1 MILFQYLSN
10 GLILGGL
17 YACIA
22 AGFSLVW
29 GVLSIINLLHGSF
42 IVLGSY
48 IAFFSYTV
56 LGIHPFVSVITSGIV
71 LGALGYVVQLGL
83 INRVVAQ
90 SVLVTLILTFGLE
103 LIMNNA
109 MLVAFSANYRKVI
122 LEHSLGVMEIGNIF
136 IPLDRAALVGC
147 GVMTG
152 VGAVFNAAKV
162 EPGST
167 VVCII
172 TGGNND
178 VVNKLANDFNA
189 SQSEYKVVPSYK
201 GSYPDTMN
209 AGIAAFRAGN
219 APHIIQVFEVGPAT
233 MMSAIGAIKPV
244 YQLMKDAGEPFDPK
258 AYLPA
263 ITGYY
268 STSKGDM
275 LSFPFNSSSMVMWIN
290 KDELKKAG
298 IAEIP
303 KTWPEVFDAA
313 KKLKAAGHTTC
324 GFSNAWATWANI
336 EQFSAWPN
344 LPIGTKADGLD
355 GFDTVLNFNGPLQ
368 VKHLQNLI
376 DLQKDKTYDYSGRG
390 NASEARF
397 GSGECAIFLTS
408 SGYYGTVKATAKFDF
423 TSAPMPYYPDVK
435 GAPQNSII
443 GGASLWVMGGKKP
456 EEYKGIAKFF
466 TFLSDT
472 NRQAKLHQE
481 SGYLPI
487 TKAAYEKTKADGF
500 YEKNPTLETP
510 LKELTNKEP
519 TENSRG
525 LRFGNMVQMR
535 DIWAEEIEAA
545 LAGQK
550 TAKEALDNAVARG
563 NAMLRTFEKTAK

>member
-1 MILFQYLSN
+1 MALRQF
-10 GLILGGL
+10 GV
-17 YACIA
+17 A
-22 AGFSLVW
+22 AAVALT
-29 GVLSIINLLHGSF
+29 LALAATPAH
-42 IVLGSY
+42 
-48 IAFFSYTV
+48 A
-56 LGIHPFVSVITSGIV
+56 VIEI
-71 LGALGYVVQLGL
+71 QWWH
-83 INRVVAQ
+83 
-90 SVLVTLILTFGLE
+90 
-103 LIMNNA
+103 A
-109 MLVAFSANYRKVI
+109 M
-122 LEHSLGVMEIGNIF
+122 
-136 IPLDRAALVGC
+136 
-147 GVMTG
+147 
-152 VGAVFNAAKV
+152 
-162 EPGST
+162 
-167 VVCII
+167 

-178 VVNKLANDFNA
+178 VVNKLAEDFNA
-189 SQSEYKVVPSYK
+189 SQSDYKVVPSFK
-201 GSYPDTMN
+201 GGYADTMN

-219 APHIIQVFEVGPAT
+219 APHIMQVFEVGTAT
-233 MMSAIGAIKPV
+233 MMSATGAIKPV

-258 AYLPA
+258 AYLPT

-313 KKLKAAGHTTC
+313 KKLKAAGHATC
-324 GFSNAWATWANI
+324 GFSNAWTTWAHI
-336 EQFSAWPN
+336 EQFSAWHN
-344 LPIGTKADGLD
+344 VPIGTKANGLD
-355 GFDTVLNFNGPLQ
+355 GFDTELKFNSPLHL
-368 VKHLQNLI
+368 KHLQNLI
-376 DLQKDKTYDYSGRG
+376 DLQKDKTYDYAGRA
-390 NASEARF
+390 NAGEARF

-408 SGYYGTVKATAKFDF
+408 SGYYGTAKGTAKFDF
-423 TSAPMPYYPDVK
+423 TSAPMPYYPDAT

-456 EEYKGIAKFF
+456 EEYKGVAKFF
-466 TFLSDT
+466 AFLSDT
-472 NRQAKLHQE
+472 DRQVKLHQE

-487 TKAAYEKTKADGF
+487 TKAAYEKTKASGF

-535 DIWAEEIEAA
+535 DVWAEEIEAA

-550 TAKEALDNAVARG
+550 TAKEALDAAVARG
-563 NAMLRTFEKTAK
+563 NASLRTFEKTSK